1 MGLADELSRATTA
14 QRHVRCPVVKITA
27 ALDEEDREAFVHH
40 LSSESS
46 EGSTIARVLT
56 ANGFP
61 VSGSAIQRHRRGACS
76 CVRS

>member
-1 MGLADELSRATTA
+1 MGLADDLNKASAS
-14 QRHVRCPVVKITA
+14 QVVRCPVVKICA
-27 ALDEEDREAFVHH
+27 RLDEEDREAFVHH
-40 LSSESS
+40 LSAESS